1 MPLQVWQHKLGLTST
16 TQNEICGV
24 AQLRSSGQD
33 HWLMAHTKRV
43 HDTRISGAKACG
55 VQHLGPSL
63 THEWH
68 TAGRP
73 WVRTVC

>member
-1 MPLQVWQHKLGLTST
+1 
-16 TQNEICGV
+16 
-24 AQLRSSGQD
+24 
-33 HWLMAHTKRV
+33 MARAKRA

-68 TAGRP
+68 TAGNVGG
-73 WVRTVC
+73 VRLPRDVQRKEKNG